1 MELNRYSLNS
11 QNRYFST
18 EKVRSNWIVDI
29 TDKVDGKVN
38 IKFAGEIF
46 LIEKNL
52 VNKLNSHI
60 LM

>member
-11 QNRYFST
+11 QNGYFST
-18 EKVRSNWIVDI
+18 EKVTSNWIVDI

>member
-11 QNRYFST
+11 QNGYFST

-52 VNKLNSHI
+52 INKLNSHI